1 MTTPFLPSPL
11 YFIQQP
17 LQQVIHD
24 KDDGS
29 LLAGGRV
36 EYYSDPQFNEPKN
49 VFEVS
54 NAPDGTYYFSNIG
67 SVLTLS
73 SIGSFVDL
81 DGNNFTPMLFPW
93 TGSVLAPDQFEPYYI
108 RVYSATD
115 ILQFT
120 VTGYPFNNF
129 SIASLTEEGGDTSNQ
144 ITNPQFVEALIPA
157 AGITITVSGAM
168 TIPVAPSWFIDVSG
182 AGTIF
187 LQQEPLDIQTPS
199 DAPFALTIRTTS
211 DTSGTLYQRI
221 TNSPRLLFEETI
233 SGYLEINSATAFAL
247 TMSYVPSG
255 GTGSA
260 DIITESVPAD
270 NEWTPLRGAVVIEG
284 TANANP
290 PGVDG
295 YVDIEINIPTLANF
309 MITSIQV
316 EGVADVNVIPN
327 FHQISTPLQESQL
340 FYYWQE
346 WLNYKPIPSY
356 LVGWDFPMNPAQPN
370 GDSGDFVTNPTA
382 SNKSA
387 YAWDQTILFASVG
400 GQLTYDRN
408 SSTKGITI
416 GTGAA
421 TSFAMIQ
428 YLPVQQARE
437 LLAQRNSVSIQ
448 GFLEDTNPDPATSI
462 SGTVSLWWT
471 TGALPDLKDPN
482 FNSLVTV
489 VTSAGVPTTIWTQ
502 VPNIPQGNNA
512 PFSFGVSSLKA
523 PIYLSGWDAT
533 LTNAS
538 TTADYIAI
546 VVAFSTIETTQT
558 VTVDFC
564 GLFGGDIATRP
575 APQTQ
580 DEVLKE
586 CQYYYETTYDVGT
599 KPGTVSADGQQSA
612 TQTFISGGGDTK
624 IYPST
629 FEISFNSIKL
639 STTPALTMYNPGT
652 GLDNY
657 VLSKLYYGGSPT
669 ASANSLFSGSWD
681 VLSRGQKSIQIIPI
695 NNTFLIDSASS
706 GSSVSG
712 FILYHYTID
721 SRLGQNVL

>member
-49 VFEVS
+49 VYEVS

-67 SVLTLS
+67 SVRTLS
-73 SIGSFVDL
+73 SIGSFVDD

-93 TGSVLAPDQFEPYYI
+93 TGDVLSPGQFEPYYI
-108 RVYSATD
+108 RVYSATN

-120 VTGYPFNNF
+120 VTGYPLNNF
-129 SIASLTEEGGDTSNQ
+129 SIAGLTEEGGDTSNQ

-168 TIPVAPSWFIDVSG
+168 TIPVAPSWFVDVSG
-182 AGTIF
+182 SGTIF

-199 DAPFALTIRTTS
+199 DAPFALTIRTTG

-233 SGYLEINSATAFAL
+233 AGYLEINSAQAFAL
-247 TMSYVPSG
+247 TMTYAPSG

-260 DIITESVPAD
+260 DIFTATVLAD
-270 NEWTPLRGAVVIEG
+270 NEWHAFKGAVAISG
-284 TANANP
+284 TANPQDGNK
-290 PGVDG
+290 G
-295 YVDIEINIPTLANF
+295 YVDIRMNIPTLANF
-309 MITSIQV
+309 MITAIQV
-316 EGVADVNVIPN
+316 DGVADVNTVRI
-327 FHQISTPLQESQL
+327 FQQISTPLQESQL

-356 LVGWDFPMNPAQPN
+356 LVGWDFPLNPTQPN
-370 GDSGDFVTNPTA
+370 GDSGDFTVQPLA
-382 SNKSA
+382 GNKSA
-387 YAWDQTILFASVG
+387 YAWDQTILFATVG
-400 GQLTYDRN
+400 GQLSYSRN
-408 SSTKGITI
+408 ATTQGLKI

-421 TSFAMIQ
+421 TSFAVIQ

-437 LLAQRNSVSIQ
+437 LLSQRNCVSIQ
-448 GFLEDTNPDPATSI
+448 GFLEDTNPIPATSI
-462 SGTVSLWWT
+462 AGTVSLWWT
-471 TGALPDLKDPN
+471 TGALPDLKTPN
-482 FNSLVTV
+482 FNSLVNTV
-489 VTSAGVPTTIWTQ
+489 SALGVPTSTWTQ
-502 VPNIPQGNNA
+502 VPNVTRGNNA
-512 PFSFGVSSLKA
+512 GFTFGISADKE

-533 LTNAS
+533 VTS
-538 TTADYIAI
+538 TAADTANYIAI

-558 VTVDFC
+558 VTIDFC

-580 DEVLKE
+580 DEVLRE
-586 CQYYYETTYDVGT
+586 CQYYYQ
-599 KPGTVSADGQQSA
+599 KSFIQGTVPAANVGLNQGEYYFV
-612 TQTFISGGGDTK
+612 TTVGPTFTNYGPFVQFAIPM
-624 IYPST
+624 YVAPP
-629 FEISFNSIKL
+629 NVL
-639 STTPALTMYNPGT
+639 LYNPSAAGDQIRVITGGAANTNFTLTTLTNAASRSSSGFAIQGT
-652 GLDNY
+652 
-657 VLSKLYYGGSPT
+657 VP
-669 ASANSLFSGSWD
+669 
-681 VLSRGQKSIQIIPI
+681 
-695 NNTFLIDSASS
+695 ASS
-706 GSSVSG
+706 TLGALIAVNW
-712 FILYHYTID
+712 TAD
-721 SRLGQNVL
+721 ARLGTL